1 MERVFFTVL
10 LTIFVVALAASL
22 TPYSEATFSSYL
34 QDGAYVYGG
43 SVMLGWDVTVRGSSL
58 VLNNID
64 IWFSSRNSGGSIGIK
79 SAPYIEVVSYN
90 VYLGTTPTPQ
100 LYTSTAS
107 NRVMI
112 DRLSPNM
119 TYYWQIVAVDRNG
132 KRYSG
137 PIWYFVTR

>member
-1 MERVFFTVL
+1 V
-10 LTIFVVALAASL
+10 
-22 TPYSEATFSSYL
+22 
-34 QDGAYVYGG
+34 
-43 SVMLGWDVTVRGSSL
+43 LGWDVTIRGSSL

-79 SAPYIEVVSYN
+79 SAPYIEIVSYN
-90 VYLGTTPTPQ
+90 VYLGTTPTPP

-107 NRVMI
+107 NRVII

-132 KRYSG
+132 RRYSG
-137 PIWYFVTR
+137 PVWYFVTR

>member
-22 TPYSEATFSSYL
+22 TPYTEATFFSHL

-43 SVMLGWDVTVRGSSL
+43 SVVLGWDVTIRGSSL

-79 SAPYIEVVSYN
+79 SAPYIEIVSYN
-90 VYLGTTPTPQ
+90 VYL
-100 LYTSTAS
+100 
-107 NRVMI
+107 
-112 DRLSPNM
+112 
-119 TYYWQIVAVDRNG
+119 
-132 KRYSG
+132 
-137 PIWYFVTR
+137 